1 MNNLR
6 KVIEE
11 ISTGSKNE
19 RLTRAIKNRMPV
31 SFYYNGPK
39 GKVLSGR
46 RIKAEFVAIG
56 LTKKGNLVARG
67 WVQPPS
73 VSKRGFEKH
82 GWRLFMLSRMSGIQ
96 IYEDETFNVKRPK
109 LNPDGD
115 KSLSVVY
122 VTSKWGEI
130 PELPQPTE
138 PEVEPI
144 EPEDTMEPEVEP
156 TEPEDTIEP
165 EVEPTE
171 PEDTMEPEPELPSP
185 KPKEKPPIT
194 PEPEIDFASEV
205 YDGLKNK
212 IQDIDGQK
220 RITPDDFN
228 FAMDNLRRKKTK
240 DWAMRK
246 KEMGSNSNPGE
257 GTRRRIEKD
266 SEIELFNI
274 LKKNNVIIG
283 TSPLQESIKRIKTL
297 IFF

>member
-1 MNNLR
+1 
-6 KVIEE
+6 
-11 ISTGSKNE
+11 
-19 RLTRAIKNRMPV
+19 
-31 SFYYNGPK
+31 
-39 GKVLSGR
+39 
-46 RIKAEFVAIG
+46 
-56 LTKKGNLVARG
+56 
-67 WVQPPS
+67 
-73 VSKRGFEKH
+73 
-82 GWRLFMLSRMSGIQ
+82 MLSRMSGIQ

-156 TEPEDTIEP
+156 TEPEDTMEP

-246 KEMGSNSNPGE
+246 KEMGDNSNPGE
-257 GTRRRIEKD
+257 GTRRKIEKD

>member
-19 RLTRAIKNRMPV
+19 RLTRAIKNRIPV

-156 TEPEDTIEP
+156 IEPEDTMEP
-165 EVEPTE
+165 EVEPIE

-212 IQDIDGQK
+212 IQ
-220 RITPDDFN
+220 
-228 FAMDNLRRKKTK
+228 
-240 DWAMRK
+240 
-246 KEMGSNSNPGE
+246 SPGAKIFK
-257 GTRRRIEKD
+257 GLNDQEKV
-266 SEIELFNI
+266 L
-274 LKKNNVIIG
+274 
-283 TSPLQESIKRIKTL
+283 IKAEYIKMIKQGGKTL
-297 IFF
+297 